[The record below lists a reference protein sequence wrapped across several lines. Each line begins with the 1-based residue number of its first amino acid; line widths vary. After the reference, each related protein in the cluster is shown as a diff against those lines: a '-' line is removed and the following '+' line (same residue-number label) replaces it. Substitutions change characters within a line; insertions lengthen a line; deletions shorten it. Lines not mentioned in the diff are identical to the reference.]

1 MGWGMTMEGVAAVG
15 LAGLFG
21 WTAGAGLHRV
31 IRRYCEAERGP
42 VQALAAAGCAM
53 AAMCASGMALI
64 AAIALVL
71 WCVCL
76 SVIDLHTMRLPNP
89 LTGVGAVGVGLVA
102 AASGRWPAAAVGAG
116 LLAGLYLLGLV
127 LAVAAGNVGFGG
139 GDVKLAVGLGGA
151 TGMAGGQV
159 WLWAAVGALV
169 LTAAA
174 GLWRRRRRGGAGAR
188 GLGGQLPHGPSMCLA
203 SLISLGALG

>member
-1 MGWGMTMEGVAAVG
+1 MTVVLAAAVAVAGTGLHVVIRGYCDCAAARRQMRVWAAVG
-15 LAGLFG
+15 
-21 WTAGAGLHRV
+21 
-31 IRRYCEAERGP
+31 C
-42 VQALAAAGCAM
+42 AAAAI
-53 AAMCASGMALI
+53 CASGMALVL
-64 AAIALVL
+64 AVALVL

-76 SVIDLHTMRLPNP
+76 CVIDLHTMRLPNP
-89 LTGVGAVGVGLVA
+89 LTGAGAAGVGLVA
-102 AASGRWPAAAVGAG
+102 AASGRWPAAAVGAA

-127 LAVAAGNVGFGG
+127 VARAAGSVGFGG

-159 WLWAAVGALV
+159 WLLAALGALV

-174 GLWRRRRRGGAGAR
+174 GLWLRWRQRGDEPCGVGR
-188 GLGGQLPHGPSMCLA
+188 QMPHGPSMCLA